1 MDLMVQLTP
10 DRIQQMHE
18 TNQWQQYT
26 VLDSFDNAVKNSPT
40 KTALISHQ
48 TGETELSSLTYAE
61 LDAAVT
67 RIALTLAD
75 AGVNKGDVVSWQLP
89 NWWQFTAIHLACL
102 RIGAISNPMMH
113 IFRQRELR
121 FMLTMAESK
130 VLIVPRVFRG
140 FDHAAMAEELRPE
153 LPALSQ
159 VYVIGDAPQGPFG
172 DMRSPLTEQQKADAG
187 KLFAARR
194 LGADEVIQLMY
205 TSGTTGEPKGV
216 MHTSNT
222 LLAHLR
228 PSIQRLGLTSSEIVL
243 CPTPLAHQLG
253 FLYGLMLPL
262 VLGSTVVLMDIWNP
276 QIGARLLGQHQVTF
290 AMGST
295 PFLADLTN
303 FPGLPETDV
312 SSLRLFFSAGAP
324 IPRQLVQDATTRL
337 GARIISAWGMTENG
351 APTMAKPDDPAE
363 KIFNTDGSE
372 LDGMQVRVIDELGQP
387 VAVGEEGK
395 LQVRGASNFV
405 GYLKRPE
412 LYGIDGEGWFNT
424 GDLARKDAQGY
435 IRISGRAK
443 DVIIRGGENIPV
455 VEVEELLFRH
465 PAIAAAAVV
474 AMPDERLGERAC
486 AFVQLRPGA
495 TLDFSGLI
503 AYLAEQKMARAYF
516 PERLEIVPE
525 LPRTPSGKLQKFL
538 LRDRAKGMVPQTQS
552 QG

>member
-10 DRIQQMHE
+10 DRIKQMYE

-48 TGETELSSLTYAE
+48 SGQAELSSLTYAE

-140 FDHAAMAEELRPE
+140 FDHATMAEELRPE

-159 VYVIGDAPQGPFG
+159 VYVIGDDPQGPFG
-172 DMRSPLTEQQKADAG
+172 DMRSPLTEQQKADAS
-187 KLFAARR
+187 KLFASRR
-194 LGADEVIQLMY
+194 LGSDEVIQIMY

-228 PSIQRLGLTSSEIVL
+228 PSIQRLGLTSNEIVL

-253 FLYGLMLPL
+253 FLYGLILPV

-276 QIGARLLGQHQVTF
+276 QVGAQLLEQHQVTF

-303 FPGLPETDV
+303 FPGLAETDV

-372 LDGMQVRVIDELGQP
+372 LDGMQVRVINELGQP
-387 VAVGEEGK
+387 VAVGEEGI

-412 LYGIDGEGWFNT
+412 LYGMDGEGWFNT

-503 AYLAEQKMARAYF
+503 AYLTEQKMARAYF

-538 LRDRAKGMVPQTQS
+538 LRDRAKSLVPHTQS
-552 QG
+552 